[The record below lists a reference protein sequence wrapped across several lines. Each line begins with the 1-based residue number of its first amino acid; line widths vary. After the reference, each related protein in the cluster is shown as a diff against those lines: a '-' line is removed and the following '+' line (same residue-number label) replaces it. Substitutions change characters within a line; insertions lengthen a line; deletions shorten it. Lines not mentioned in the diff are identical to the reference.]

1 MIATDNAVSAIGWIC
16 ATYGNQLDLNSI
28 LPAWLQYM
36 PIREDTE
43 EAVVVYNNLCDFVEK
58 AGPQLMGQ
66 NYEHLPKLVGLF
78 GQVLGTDFTDEALE
92 KRISTIVKSISRLPP
107 EVTQKAWASLSAE
120 AQEKLKNVVMAQ

>member
-1 MIATDNAVSAIGWIC
+1 
-16 ATYGNQLDLNSI
+16 
-28 LPAWLQYM
+28 M